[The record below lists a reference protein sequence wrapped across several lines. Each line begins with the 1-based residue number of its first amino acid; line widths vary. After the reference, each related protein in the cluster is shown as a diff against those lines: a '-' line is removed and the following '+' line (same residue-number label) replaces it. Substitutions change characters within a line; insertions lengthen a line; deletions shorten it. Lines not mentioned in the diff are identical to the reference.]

1 MLKFGTDGWSGVISD
16 DFTFENVRKVSQGVA
31 AYLYDH
37 QLADK
42 PLVIGYDARFL
53 ADRFADEVV
62 RVMEKSGIDCLLVER
77 DTPLPVVIWSVKDRD
92 AAGAVMVTGAARPAN
107 YCGLRFIPDAGEIE
121 LKAAPAGGKGGVER
135 FEPRERYLKYIE
147 ADLDAAAVK
156 KAELKIV
163 VDPMYGS
170 ARGYLDRFL
179 QGLGCQV
186 EEIHGYRDVLFGGT
200 APDPVEKNL
209 PELKA
214 MKADLG
220 LALSGDAS
228 AFGIIDR
235 SGKYYSKRTAD
246 GILECVKAVDQVVR
260 RGFESLS
267 EL

>member
-1 MLKFGTDGWSGVISD
+1 
-16 DFTFENVRKVSQGVA
+16 
-31 AYLYDH
+31 
-37 QLADK
+37 
-42 PLVIGYDARFL
+42 
-53 ADRFADEVV
+53 
-62 RVMEKSGIDCLLVER
+62 
-77 DTPLPVVIWSVKDRD
+77 
-92 AAGAVMVTGAARPAN
+92 
-107 YCGLRFIPDAGEIE
+107 
-121 LKAAPAGGKGGVER
+121 
-135 FEPRERYLKYIE
+135 
-147 ADLDAAAVK
+147 
-156 KAELKIV
+156 
-163 VDPMYGS
+163 MYGS

-220 LALSGDAS
+220 LALSGDAG

-246 GILECVKAVDQVVR
+246 GILECVKVVDQVAR

-267 EL
+267 KL